1 LDVAQ
6 IIGLNLT
13 KGKDARAAL
22 ASGALRRALSFM
34 KTELVDVSPTRKELK
49 IEIDAAQLSAAY
61 DRISDRYA
69 KLANVPGFRR
79 GHAPRS
85 VVRTR
90 FKDEIRG
97 EVLREVVPQAIEDA
111 IREHGLEVIGEPD
124 VHLDN
129 AEGMDKI
136 GAEPLSLHVHV
147 EVLPE
152 VALSQYKGL
161 EAARSTRPVTDEDVE
176 RVIDGLREA
185 SASLQPVEDR
195 ASESGDTV
203 TVNFN
208 GTFTGEPEA
217 EPINVEDVDVELGGG
232 SVQQEFT
239 DNLTGVRADEVKTF
253 TVKYPEDFTSK
264 GLAGKE
270 VEYTAT
276 VTAVRRKELP
286 DMDDEW
292 AKSLGEEFDSVAMLK
307 EKVRE
312 DLQKRAGV
320 ESDHRLRSV
329 VMQKLIEAHP
339 FEVPDTLIEHQ
350 TNQLVESVVRD
361 MIGRGFDPRQ
371 GQLNWEGV
379 REQLRG
385 QATNDVRGS
394 MLLDRIAEEEKIGV
408 TDEEIEAEIEAL
420 AANARQSVEQVRAAL
435 TKQGGERSIA
445 DRLRNRKALDLIVEN
460 ASVSEEEWREE
471 EEPVASDSSESPEA
485 DSDQQ
490 QLEQTSEEVEA
501 KAQSSSQEA

>member
-1 LDVAQ
+1 
-6 IIGLNLT
+6 
-13 KGKDARAAL
+13 
-22 ASGALRRALSFM
+22 M

-49 IEIDAAQLSAAY
+49 IEIEAQQLSAAY

-90 FKDEIRG
+90 FKDEIRS
-97 EVLREVVPQAIEDA
+97 EVLREIVPEAIEEA
-111 IREHGLEVIGEPD
+111 IRENALQVIGEPD

-129 AEGMDKI
+129 SEGLEKI
-136 GAEPLSLHVHV
+136 GAEPLSIHVHV

-152 VALSQYKGL
+152 VSLSQYKGL
-161 EAARSTRPVTDEDVE
+161 EAARSTRPVKDEDIE
-176 RVIDGLREA
+176 RVIEGLREA

-195 ASESGDTV
+195 PSEQGDTV
-203 TVNFN
+203 TVNFH
-208 GTFTGEPEA
+208 GTFKDTPEA
-217 EPINVEDVDVELGGG
+217 EPISVEDVDVELGGAN
-232 SVQQEFT
+232 VQQEFT

-276 VTAVRRKELP
+276 VTSVRRKELP
-286 DMDDEW
+286 EVDDEW
-292 AKSLGEEFDSVAMLK
+292 AKSLGEEFDSLEMLR

-312 DLQKRAGV
+312 DLEKRASV
-320 ESDHRLRSV
+320 ESDHRLRGSV
-329 VMQKLIEAHP
+329 MRKLVEAHP
-339 FEVPDTLIEHQ
+339 FEVPETLVEHQ
-350 TNQLVESVVRD
+350 TNQLVQSVMRD
-361 MIGRGFDPRQ
+361 MIGRGFDPQQ
-371 GQLNWEGV
+371 GQLNWEGL
-379 REQLRG
+379 REQLRE
-385 QATNDVRGS
+385 QATSDVRGS
-394 MLLDRIAEEEKIGV
+394 MLLDRIADEEKIDV
-408 TDEEIEAEIEAL
+408 SDEEIEAEIAML
-420 AANARQSVEQVRAAL
+420 ATNARQSVEQVRAAL

-471 EEPVASDSSESPEA
+471 EEPQASESSASPET
-485 DSDQQ
+485 DTDPEQSDK
-490 QLEQTSEEVEA
+490 TSEEVEA
-501 KAQSSSQEA
+501 KAQTSSQDA

>member
-1 LDVAQ
+1 
-6 IIGLNLT
+6 
-13 KGKDARAAL
+13 
-22 ASGALRRALSFM
+22 M

-49 IEIDAAQLSAAY
+49 IEIEAEQLSAAY

-97 EVLREVVPQAIEDA
+97 EVLREIVPEAIEEA
-111 IREHGLEVIGEPD
+111 IRENALQVIGEPD

-129 AEGMDKI
+129 SEGLEKI
-136 GAEPLSLHVHV
+136 GAEPLSIHVHV

-152 VALSQYKGL
+152 VSLSQYKGL
-161 EAARSTRPVTDEDVE
+161 EAARSTRPVKDEDVE
-176 RVIDGLREA
+176 RVIEGLREA

-195 ASESGDTV
+195 PSEQGDTV
-203 TVNFN
+203 TVNFH
-208 GTFTGEPEA
+208 GTFKDTPEA
-217 EPINVEDVDVELGGG
+217 EPISVEDVDVELGGAN
-232 SVQQEFT
+232 VQQEFT

-276 VTAVRRKELP
+276 VTSVRRKELP
-286 DMDDEW
+286 EVDDEW
-292 AKSLGEEFDSVAMLK
+292 AKSLGEEFDSLEMLR

-312 DLQKRAGV
+312 DLEKRASV
-320 ESDHRLRSV
+320 ESDHRLRGSV
-329 VMQKLIEAHP
+329 MRKLVEAHP
-339 FEVPDTLIEHQ
+339 FEVPETLVEHQ
-350 TNQLVESVVRD
+350 TNQLIQSVMRD
-361 MIGRGFDPRQ
+361 MMGRGFDPQQ
-371 GQLNWEGV
+371 GQLNWEGL
-379 REQLRG
+379 REQLRE
-385 QATNDVRGS
+385 QATSDVRGS
-394 MLLDRIAEEEKIGV
+394 MLLDRIADEEKIDV
-408 TDEEIEAEIEAL
+408 SDEEIEAEIAML
-420 AANARQSVEQVRAAL
+420 ATNARQSVEQVRAAL

-471 EEPVASDSSESPEA
+471 EEPQASESSASVEA
-485 DSDQQ
+485 DADPEQSDK
-490 QLEQTSEEVEA
+490 TSEEVEA
-501 KAQSSSQEA
+501 QAQTSSQDA